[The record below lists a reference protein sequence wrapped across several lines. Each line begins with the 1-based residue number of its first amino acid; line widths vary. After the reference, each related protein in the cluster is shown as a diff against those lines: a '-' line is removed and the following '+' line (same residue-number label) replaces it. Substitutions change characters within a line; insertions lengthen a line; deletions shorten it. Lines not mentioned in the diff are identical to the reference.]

1 MQISIIFLVFFKLT
15 SFLLIIFL
23 WFFSQYKALTMS
35 YVYLSNLE
43 EMTNQCSLLLRNIY
57 FLTLT
62 GTYSYLK

>member
-1 MQISIIFLVFFKLT
+1 
-15 SFLLIIFL
+15 
-23 WFFSQYKALTMS
+23 MS

-43 EMTNQCSLLLRNIY
+43 EMTNLCTLLLRNIY